1 MVVMVAVV
9 LPSMGKPPWVKTAW
23 PGVRKTGPGVRKTG
37 LEQVKKSRLGGP
49 KTRGQKNMVGVKET
63 IWWAKSVR
71 NLRRCLNARR
81 VSWWLAHGRSG
92 SMLRSPGTLA
102 RAMPRTA
109 RWHQDGSRTQS
120 WDENLANIQKL
131 LQISCSKM
139 SKQSWKSSGVTNLEK
154 HVLLRSKVQESK
166 NLRIS

>member
-1 MVVMVAVV
+1 MRTVV
-9 LPSMGKPPWVKTAW
+9 LSVQQFSNFLHDICWIVPVCSCSASGFSARQWVLL
-23 PGVRKTGPGVRKTG
+23 RFYHS
-37 LEQVKKSRLGGP
+37 LLG
-49 KTRGQKNMVGVKET
+49 TCL
-63 IWWAKSVR
+63 AKSVR
-71 NLRRCLNARR
+71 NLRGCLNARR

-120 WDENLANIQKL
+120 WDESLSNIQKL

-154 HVLLRSKVQESK
+154 HALRRSKVQES
-166 NLRIS
+166 